1 MKEVELQ
8 SIKFNISADTES
20 AVNGVEALKNSLSAF
35 SRIRTEAMDNATDS
49 LERLAECVRAIS
61 DAASGAESIARLASS
76 LSALGSVNLPDMDFA
91 DQIREISDA
100 VRDFET
106 GNVYEIHDVVLTLQ
120 TLGQINLPSPELA
133 IRIREISE
141 AALSWDIETSGAM
154 RDLVGV
160 LRSFDGISQIP
171 SGISDGIR
179 EILEAAGDIQD
190 DSLRRLGE
198 LADILQR
205 LGSVRTGDYRINLE
219 ARTNLREVNAT
230 ARETSGLFGRIQSGL
245 RNIGRSLLALPLSP
259 LRSMAS
265 SIRGIGSAVSSLFER
280 VQRIVLY
287 RIIRQALRTITQG
300 FKEGLENLYKYS
312 QAVGTTL
319 AGSMDRLATS
329 ALYMKNS
336 LAAMAAPIIEAIAPA
351 IDFVIDKVVEAMNW
365 INQFIAKLTGKD
377 TWTRAVRQATTW
389 GDTTNEAGKNAAS
402 GIKAANDELKRSILA
417 FDELNVLSKPN
428 KNVGS
433 TGSGGGSSGTG
444 NGANYATMFEEVPID
459 GKIGDFAESIKE
471 AFRNGDWYGIGQIL
485 GDKLNEIV
493 ESLPTYEWGQRIGE
507 KINMAIGIAH
517 GFLETADFSMIGAK
531 IADGINGVLKTVNFK
546 EGGEV
551 LALSLT
557 SVLDLVGGFLGKL
570 DFGAAAT
577 AVSDGIT
584 GFFGKL
590 SEWVH
595 SKDWETIGKEAY
607 GKVKEFIE
615 GLKLDEI
622 FTSLAS
628 FLGETA
634 HAIYEFG
641 YGAGEELGKEIRRG
655 INEAF
660 SEDTKELINNLTPE
674 EIKELSQSDPIA
686 SMFTD
691 SKAGEVYRAVGK
703 DIGSSIIIGIGDA
716 ITGISDFVHD
726 NIIDPFFSA
735 WDSAWELHLWSI
747 GFKVISWIRSTPVIN
762 TLISTLTGLDFSKM
776 PEFSV
781 DASARTGSIKLNDGS
796 DFDFNLIK
804 DEKTHQWTIDL
815 KTGDNTSEA
824 LKAIANDRDAWGQ
837 FATMFRLDDGIAENL
852 RQAILD
858 GQFDSKANLK
868 ASIVDENGNI
878 YFEGSPEYDLLYKK
892 KLDGKAEITT
902 QFNGGDSKFAN
913 DFIAGESSFGTV
925 KVAAVLDKENTTTTG
940 KLFWKGE
947 ARNANYILKWN
958 LDDTTTT
965 GKNFW
970 NGKGRNALFLPLWNL
985 DNTTTTGKN
994 FWNGQARNA
1003 TFNVLS
1009 QLGSGNSLF
1018 SNAWNGKASNATL
1031 AVIGALGSNVN
1042 AFFSNLWNGKGVSKV
1057 VEVIGSLAPS
1067 SPDTFQKIWNKNYL
1081 SVEAKVNLTKGTD
1094 NTGLNLNLW
1103 QRAGGGIFQNGSWQS
1118 IPQYAG
1124 GGFPHGSMFIAGENG
1139 AEVVG
1144 HIGGRTEVL
1153 NASQLAAVMYSSIV
1167 AGMSR
1172 TSGFEAAVGDAL
1184 AGRMDDQNR
1193 LLEEQNRLLEQML
1206 AGGLVAEISS
1216 SSISR
1221 AEAWRNRRAGVFAAY
1236 G

>member
-61 DAASGAESIARLASS
+61 DAASGAEGIARLAAS
-76 LSALGSVNLPDMDFA
+76 LSALGSVNLPDMGFA

-133 IRIREISE
+133 IRIREISD

-154 RDLVGV
+154 RDLVDV
-160 LRSFDGISQIP
+160 LRGFDGISQIP

-179 EILEAAGDIQD
+179 EILEAAGDVQD

-265 SIRGIGSAVSSLFER
+265 SIRGIGNAVSSLFER

-287 RIIRQALRTITQG
+287 RIIRQALRAITQG

-433 TGSGGGSSGTG
+433 TGSGSSSSGTG

-459 GKIGDFAESIKE
+459 SKIGDFAESIKE
-471 AFRNGDWYGIGQIL
+471 AFQNGDWYGIGQIL

-590 SEWVH
+590 TEWVR
-595 SKDWETIGKEAY
+595 SKEWETIGKEAY
-607 GKVKEFIE
+607 NKVKDFISN
-615 GLKLDEI
+615 LKLDEMVSSI
-622 FTSLAS
+622 SA
-628 FLGETA
+628 FLGSATRAIGDSVKGFFSGLGSDLDNWWTTEVQADTWEETA
-634 HAIYEFG
+634 KNF
-641 YGAGEELGKEIRRG
+641 LGK
-655 INEAF
+655 
-660 SEDTKELINNLTPE
+660 
-674 EIKELSQSDPIA
+674 
-686 SMFTD
+686 
-691 SKAGEVYRAVGK
+691 
-703 DIGSSIIIGIGDA
+703 
-716 ITGISDFVHD
+716 
-726 NIIDPFFSA
+726 
-735 WDSAWELHLWSI
+735 SI
-747 GFKVISWIRSTPVIN
+747 GGF
-762 TLISTLTGLDFSKM
+762 LTGLRQNVINPFMEELARDDLWELGVTKVVQNIWNALDNN
-776 PEFSV
+776 EF
-781 DASARTGSIKLNDGS
+781 GSFLLRM
-796 DFDFNLIK
+796 F
-804 DEKTHQWTIDL
+804 
-815 KTGDNTSEA
+815 
-824 LKAIANDRDAWGQ
+824 IAPNEY
-837 FATMFRLDDGIAENL
+837 ENL
-852 RQAILD
+852 HAAFSNMDINPD
-858 GQFDSKANLK
+858 TN
-868 ASIVDENGNI
+868 IVTENGERYKGYRDENGGIRWEKITEPLTNI
-878 YFEGSPEYDLLYKK
+878 PVSFELQEENAQFWKDLIEKGQAKGIVSSMLNADTPFDTIKK
-892 KLDGKAEITT
+892 IAEDKEAFGKLSIMIGLNPDTAEPLRQSILTSKLERKLELTPGLATDVQNDRIKKILSGEIITADAVY
-902 QFNGGDSKFAN
+902 N
-913 DFIAGESSFGTV
+913 V
-925 KVAAVLDKENTTTTG
+925 KQQVDKENTTTTG

-947 ARNANYILKWN
+947 ARKANYILKWN

-994 FWNGQARNA
+994 FWNGQERNA
-1003 TFNVLS
+1003 GFVLKWN
-1009 QLGSGNSLF
+1009 LDDTTTTGKNF
-1018 SNAWNGKASNATL
+1018 WNGKERNAGFLPVWNLEKTSETGKKFWNGTGIEKTISLAVSLAKSQSLLVNNIWNSTSLNRSLTL
-1031 AVIGALGSNVN
+1031 AASYGGNASVFAKQIAENNVLN
-1042 AFFSNLWNGKGVSKV
+1042 RNVKLN
-1057 VEVIGSLAPS
+1057 IL
-1067 SPDTFQKIWNKNYL
+1067 Q
-1081 SVEAKVNLTKGTD
+1081 GTN
-1094 NTGLNLNLW
+1094 NTGLNIALW
-1103 QRAGGGIFQNGSWQS
+1103 TAASGGVFQNGRWGAIPQFAGGGS
-1118 IPQYAG
+1118 
-1124 GGFPHGSMFIAGENG
+1124 PHGSLFVAGEAG
-1139 AEVVG
+1139 PEVVG

-1221 AEAWRNRRAGVFAAY
+1221 AETWRNRRAGVFAAY